1 MEQTVRSVLG
11 LRRQPQQ
18 NLRTVLVERT
28 LAVVQPS
35 SEVVAVPLV
44 PPEVVVEVVPPLELV
59 LVLVQEQELPL
70 GQVLLVLEQAPVL
83 ALPLAELR
91 HS

>member
-1 MEQTVRSVLG
+1 MRSVLG

-18 NLRTVLVERT
+18 NLHTVLVERT

-44 PPEVVVEVVPPLELV
+44 PPEVVPPLELV
-59 LVLVQEQELPL
+59 LALVQEQELPL

>member
-1 MEQTVRSVLG
+1 MRSVLG

-59 LVLVQEQELPL
+59 LVLVQELPL

>member
-1 MEQTVRSVLG
+1 
-11 LRRQPQQ
+11 
-18 NLRTVLVERT
+18 
-28 LAVVQPS
+28 
-35 SEVVAVPLV
+35 VVAVPLV

>member
-1 MEQTVRSVLG
+1 MRSVLE

-18 NLRTVLVERT
+18 NLHTVLVERT

>member
-1 MEQTVRSVLG
+1 MRSVLG

-59 LVLVQEQELPL
+59 LVLVLVQEQELPL

>member
-1 MEQTVRSVLG
+1 M
-11 LRRQPQQ
+11 
-18 NLRTVLVERT
+18 
-28 LAVVQPS
+28 AVVQPS

-59 LVLVQEQELPL
+59 LALVQEQELPL

>member
-1 MEQTVRSVLG
+1 MRSVLG

-44 PPEVVVEVVPPLELV
+44 PPEEVVEVVPPLELV

-70 GQVLLVLEQAPVL
+70 GQVLLVLELAPVL
-83 ALPLAELR
+83 ALPLAELL

>member
-1 MEQTVRSVLG
+1 MRSVLG

-59 LVLVQEQELPL
+59 LALVQEQELPL

>member
-1 MEQTVRSVLG
+1 MRSVLG

-18 NLRTVLVERT
+18 NLHTVLVERT